1 MCRKSRAQRRRK
13 RFIQMDGS
21 RCDGTKKK
29 LNFHEPYERIIK
41 CFLKGMKVEGEE

>member
-1 MCRKSRAQRRRK
+1 
-13 RFIQMDGS
+13 MDGS

-41 CFLKGMKVEGEE
+41 CFLKGMKIEGEE